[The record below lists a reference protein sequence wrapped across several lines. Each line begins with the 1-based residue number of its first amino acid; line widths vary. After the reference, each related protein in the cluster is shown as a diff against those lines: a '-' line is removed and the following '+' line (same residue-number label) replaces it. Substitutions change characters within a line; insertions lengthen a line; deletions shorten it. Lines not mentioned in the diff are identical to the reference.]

1 MGAQCSAVA
10 SKEGCRDV
18 LRRPNEVWRL
28 GSGAGAREEEK
39 TRVAWGLCT
48 RLARLPLAV
57 GTCAGPAASAAS
69 GARARGVAD
78 GSRRALLLAGTR
90 RGRRR
95 RDGHF
100 RAATG
105 TFWGDFFLRLR
116 RLSAPTHLAWVR
128 GDQNRGTLGYE
139 KKGCGTPKSEDSP
152 ATRSTLPWPS
162 SSRDSALPYLL
173 SPNPSLGIYREIR
186 LVWVANAG
194 IYRDMIFGILG
205 MPAKKLLR
213 GRSQKRGLVMKN
225 PPKSRRSHQSRRIYI
240 RAVRNAKNMRR

>member
-1 MGAQCSAVA
+1 MYCWHSA
-10 SKEGCRDV
+10 G
-18 LRRPNEVWRL
+18 
-28 GSGAGAREEEK
+28 
-39 TRVAWGLCT
+39 
-48 RLARLPLAV
+48 ARLPLAV
-57 GTCAGPAASAAS
+57 GTYAASAAS

-78 GSRRALLLAGTR
+78 GSRHALLLAGTR

-213 GRSQKRGLVMKN
+213 GRFSKKGFGYEKSSKISKITSESSNLYPSRKKRKKYATVT
-225 PPKSRRSHQSRRIYI
+225 I
-240 RAVRNAKNMRR
+240 RQNSSKCVDVPTLPTPHFRF

>member
-78 GSRRALLLAGTR
+78 GSRRALLLADTW

-105 TFWGDFFLRLR
+105 TWGGIFFFACGASPHLL
-116 RLSAPTHLAWVR
+116 TLAWVR
-128 GDQNRGTLGYE
+128 G
-139 KKGCGTPKSEDSP
+139 PKSWTPPFSLELANNPRLALLGPDGSIRACRRVTALRRDSP
-152 ATRSTLPWPS
+152 SSAQGGGLKVGICHTCHGTRTLS
-162 SSRDSALPYLL
+162 SSPSWSQALPCAL
-173 SPNPSLGIYREIR
+173 
-186 LVWVANAG
+186 
-194 IYRDMIFGILG
+194 
-205 MPAKKLLR
+205 
-213 GRSQKRGLVMKN
+213 
-225 PPKSRRSHQSRRIYI
+225 H
-240 RAVRNAKNMRR
+240 